1 MANMVQRLYETC
13 KDVFKNGES
22 GYVPPP
28 ADIQRLTAVL
38 DGLNAEDMNLTS
50 IMRVLRRRRSRQH
63 DPPAVIY
70 IHIYEC
76 DQFSIGIFCLPA
88 CGVIPLHDHPG
99 MTVLSKLLFGS
110 MHLQSFD
117 WVEIMPSS
125 IKQPQPGRRLAKVKV
140 DADLSAPCDVSV
152 LFPAAGGNMHCFR
165 ALTPCAILD
174 VLGPPYSQAQA
185 RNCTYYHHFPFT
197 PFSSD
202 GGELNGDVDGEG
214 YAWLEE
220 RAKPES
226 FIVAAAPYSGP
237 TILER

>member
-13 KDVFKNGES
+13 KDVFRNGES

-38 DGLNAEDMNLTS
+38 DAVNAEEMNLTS
-50 IMRVLRRRRSRQH
+50 MRLFRRRRSRQH
-63 DPPAVIY
+63 HPPAIIY

-76 DQFSIGIFCLPA
+76 DQFSQG
-88 CGVIPLHDHPG
+88 
-99 MTVLSKLLFGS
+99 
-110 MHLQSFD
+110 
-117 WVEIMPSS
+117 
-125 IKQPQPGRRLAKVKV
+125 GRRLAKVKV

-174 VLGPPYSQAQA
+174 VLGPPYSQAQG
-185 RNCTYYHHFPFT
+185 RNCTYYHDSPFT

-202 GGELNGDVDGEG
+202 VDVKG

-226 FIVAAAPYSGP
+226 FIVAPAPYSDP

>member
-13 KDVFKNGES
+13 KDVFRNGES

-38 DGLNAEDMNLTS
+38 DL
-50 IMRVLRRRRSRQH
+50 I
-63 DPPAVIY
+63 
-70 IHIYEC
+70 
-76 DQFSIGIFCLPA
+76 
-88 CGVIPLHDHPG
+88 
-99 MTVLSKLLFGS
+99 
-110 MHLQSFD
+110 
-117 WVEIMPSS
+117 
-125 IKQPQPGRRLAKVKV
+125 
-140 DADLSAPCDVSV
+140 APCDVSV

-185 RNCTYYHHFPFT
+185 RHCTYYHDFPFT

-202 GGELNGDVDGEG
+202 DGGELNADVDVKG

-226 FIVAAAPYSGP
+226 FIVAPAPYSGP

>member
-13 KDVFKNGES
+13 KDVFRNGES

-38 DGLNAEDMNLTS
+38 DGVNAEDMNLTS
-50 IMRVLRRRRSRQH
+50 MRLFRRRRSREH
-63 DPPAVIY
+63 DPPAIIY

-110 MHLQSFD
+110 MHLKSFD
-117 WVEIMPSS
+117 WVENDASTS
-125 IKQPQPGRRLAKVKV
+125 IIHNALHQGQQQGGRRLAKVKV

-174 VLGPPYSQAQA
+174 VLGPPYSQAQG
-185 RNCTYYHHFPFT
+185 RNCTYYHDYPFT
-197 PFSSD
+197 PFSS
-202 GGELNGDVDGEG
+202 GIHSQYHCFNWSRNIIMWVL
-214 YAWLEE
+214 
-220 RAKPES
+220 
-226 FIVAAAPYSGP
+226 FIGA
-237 TILER
+237 